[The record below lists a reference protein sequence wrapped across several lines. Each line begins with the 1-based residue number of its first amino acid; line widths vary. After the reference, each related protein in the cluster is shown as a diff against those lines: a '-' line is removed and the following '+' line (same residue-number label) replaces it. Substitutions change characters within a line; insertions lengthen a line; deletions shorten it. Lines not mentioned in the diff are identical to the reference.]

1 MVTTLIVFQVFIC
14 VSLVVLV
21 LLQFGKGAEMGA
33 VMGQG
38 SSQAIFSSSQ
48 GGNIMTKA
56 TTACAILFMLNSVTL
71 TTIKSREAKKSIFDN
86 MAPVAAPLN
95 NDAAN
100 TAVPATTTTTGAAT
114 TTTATATTSAQA
126 TTTNTA
132 ASATTKEVKN
142 EATMQAAPS
151 EKAAAPVEAPKK

>member
-14 VSLVVLV
+14 ISLVILV

-56 TTACAILFMLNSVTL
+56 TTVCAILFMVNSVSL
-71 TTIKSREAKKSIFDN
+71 SMLKSREAKKSIMDN
-86 MAPVAAPLN
+86 VAPVAMPLN
-95 NDAAN
+95 NDAAKAN
-100 TAVPATTTTTGAAT
+100 TEAAPASTTSAQTTNTTTS
-114 TTTATATTSAQA
+114 ATATTSDKPSSAPVSAPAQSTKPTEVKA
-126 TTTNTA
+126 VA
-132 ASATTKEVKN
+132 PTTK
-142 EATMQAAPS
+142 T
-151 EKAAAPVEAPKK
+151 EAPKTK

>member
-14 VSLVVLV
+14 VSLVILV

-56 TTACAILFMLNSVTL
+56 TTVCAILFMVNSVSL
-71 TTIKSREAKKSIFDN
+71 SMLKSREAKKSIMDN
-86 MAPVAAPLN
+86 VAPVAMPLN
-95 NDAAN
+95 NDAAK
-100 TAVPATTTTTGAAT
+100 PATDAAT
-114 TTTATATTSAQA
+114 TAPAAQ
-126 TTTNTA
+126 
-132 ASATTKEVKN
+132 SATTAP
-142 EATMQAAPS
+142 AT
-151 EKAAAPVEAPKK
+151 AAPVTAPAQSTKATEVNAVAPATKTEAPKTK

>member
-1 MVTTLIVFQVFIC
+1 MVTALIVFQVFIC

-56 TTACAILFMLNSVTL
+56 TTICAVLFMVNSVAL
-71 TTIKSREAKKSIFDN
+71 TIIKSREAKKSIFDN
-86 MAPVAAPLN
+86 VAPVAAPLN
-95 NDAAN
+95 NDAAQAPAA
-100 TAVPATTTTTGAAT
+100 TDAAAPATTAETTGTTAAAT
-114 TTTATATTSAQA
+114 TDST
-126 TTTNTA
+126 
-132 ASATTKEVKN
+132 VK
-142 EATMQAAPS
+142 A
-151 EKAAAPVEAPKK
+151 EAPKAVAPTNAPAANSAPAKK